1 LLVGSYFRGFQGEEF
16 PLEYFVMER
25 LSQVYSML
33 ADKNRLR
40 ILKLL
45 EYKPMCVCELTYVL
59 GIRQPSV
66 SRHLRKL
73 KESCLIDS
81 RQDGYWTE
89 YFINRRG
96 DEYSRILMGI
106 LSGWIN
112 DDPIIIEDIKK
123 AGQAH
128 RESLCNNQKS
138 NKLYLI

>member
-1 LLVGSYFRGFQGEEF
+1 LEGFQGAK
-16 PLEYFVMER
+16 PPEYLVMER

-73 KESCLIDS
+73 KETGLIDS
-81 RQDGYWTE
+81 RQEGYWSE

-138 NKLYLI
+138 NNCT

>member
-1 LLVGSYFRGFQGEEF
+1 
-16 PLEYFVMER
+16 MER
-25 LSQVYSML
+25 LAQVYSLL

-59 GIRQPSV
+59 SIRQPSV

-73 KESCLIDS
+73 KESGLIDS

-112 DDPIIIEDIKK
+112 EDPVIIEDIQK

-128 RESLCNNQKS
+128 RESLCQDQER
-138 NKLYLI
+138 